1 MARPREFD
9 TDKVL
14 DALQDVF
21 WERGYEG
28 TSYAHITAATGLKK
42 GSLYAAFGD
51 KRSLYLEALAKYDTG
66 NVSDGVAML
75 TNTKLTG
82 AERIGVL
89 MQSLVDAAETKRG
102 RWGCLLCNA
111 AVDQAPFDPDTQT
124 AVLKSMT
131 RMKLA
136 IAKALEGTKAANKV
150 DTVWTLYFGGRVMI
164 KSGASKETLAAIKE
178 QTLSLL

>member
-14 DALQDVF
+14 DALRDVF

-28 TSYAHITAATGLKK
+28 TSYAHIMAATGLRK
-42 GSLYAAFGD
+42 GSLYAVFGD
-51 KRSLYLEALAKYDTG
+51 KRALYLEALGRYDTG
-66 NVSDGVAML
+66 NVSDGIGML
-75 TNTKLTG
+75 SNANLTG
-82 AERIGVL
+82 AERIGAL

-111 AVDQAPFDPDTQT
+111 AVDQAPFDKPTET
-124 AVLKSMT
+124 AVLKSMK
-131 RMKLA
+131 RMKA
-136 IAKALEGTKAANKV
+136 GIAKALEDTNAADKV
-150 DTVWTLYFGGRVMI
+150 EAVWTLYFGGRVMI
-164 KSGASKETLAAIKE
+164 KSGASKATLKAIRK